1 MPLLGRPRALD
12 YAAAER
18 AKLAEEGRSV
28 EEVARQLVGRL
39 EGMPIWGHP
48 RTQINVVPPPS
59 IPSVIGSLLPAIY
72 NPNLVSDD
80 TSYGLMETEAAVTA
94 MVSRLVGYD
103 PARAA
108 GVFTFGGTGTVLY
121 GAKLGIE
128 KAFPDAMDNGVP
140 DGGVILASAQSH
152 YCRLNVAGWL
162 GLGEKSVVAVPT
174 HLENDIR
181 LDRLEA
187 AAREAL
193 DEGRRIVALVATM
206 GTTDAFGVDD
216 LDAIA
221 DLRDRLVKEYDLDYT
236 PHIHADAVI
245 GWAWSVFN
253 DYDFEANPLGFRPR
267 TVRALAAARRRIS
280 KLHRADSI
288 GIDFHKTGFT
298 PYISSLFLAR
308 DRADMQLLVRG
319 REQMPYLFQSGER
332 HPGVFTLETSRGGS
346 GVLAAYANLQLFGQV
361 GLRVLLGHLVEMAET
376 LREHLEGHDST
387 TVLND
392 DGVGTVTVFRVYPDG
407 VDTWTVKD
415 RERTDPAARDELLRH
430 NDYNRR
436 LFRYLYERAMRGEGV
451 HISMTDCYRETDY
464 GEPMVGLK
472 SFILSPFIDERDV
485 EQLVRD
491 ILDARQRPGPHRAS
505 LVRCARPPAVN
516 HVGPA
521 AASWPGGRRC
531 RGHARRGARHCP
543 HAGCGGRHGLL
554 HRTQRAGQ
562 PRHRRAN
569 RDDRGDGGDGHRG
582 GRPRHRRPGGP
593 HRGVG
598 SRTAVRPRPR
608 RGGAAG
614 RTGQRHLG
622 RRRADRVGIALL
634 DPFHHPGAGTAG
646 AGRPQPHHH
655 KPARRRR

>member
-1 MPLLGRPRALD
+1 MPERPYHALLARMRDAFPAPVSDRKHDAYFVFSILRALDRVDDLKSDVPLLGRPRELD
-12 YAAAER
+12 YAAAEQG
-18 AKLAEEGRSV
+18 ALPEEGRSV
-28 EEVARQLVGRL
+28 EEVASLLVDKL

-72 NPNLVSDD
+72 SPNLLSDA
-80 TSYGLMETEAAVTA
+80 TSQGLMVTEAEVAA

-103 PARAA
+103 PARST

-128 KAFPDAMDNGVP
+128 KAFPDAMDDGVP
-140 DGGVILASAQSH
+140 AGGVILASAQSH

-162 GLGEKSVVAVPT
+162 GLGEKSVVAAPT
-174 HLENDIR
+174 HPQNDVRI
-181 LDRLEA
+181 DRFEA

-193 DEGRRIVALVATM
+193 ERGRRLVVLVATM
-206 GTTDAFGVDD
+206 GTTDAFGIDD
-216 LDAIA
+216 LDAIV
-221 DLRDRLVKEYDLDYT
+221 DLRDRLVTEYRLDYT
-236 PHIHADAVI
+236 PHVHADAVI

-267 TVRALAAARRRIS
+267 TVRALAAAHRRVS

-298 PYISSLFLAR
+298 PYVSSLFLAR
-308 DRADMQLLVRG
+308 DRADVQLLVRG
-319 REQMPYLFQSGER
+319 REQMPYLFQTGER

-346 GVLAAYANLQLFGQV
+346 GVLAAYANLQLFGRV

-387 TVLND
+387 TVLNH

-407 VDTWTVKD
+407 VDTWTIKD
-415 RERTDPAARDELLRH
+415 RERTDPAAREELLRH

-436 LFRYLYERAMRGEGV
+436 LFRHLYDRAMRGEGV
-451 HISMTDCYRETDY
+451 HVSMTDCYRETDY

-491 ILDARQRPGPHRAS
+491 VLDARRAI
-505 LVRCARPPAVN
+505 
-516 HVGPA
+516 
-521 AASWPGGRRC
+521 
-531 RGHARRGARHCP
+531 
-543 HAGCGGRHGLL
+543 
-554 HRTQRAGQ
+554 
-562 PRHRRAN
+562 
-569 RDDRGDGGDGHRG
+569 RDE
-582 GRPRHRRPGGP
+582 
-593 HRGVG
+593 
-598 SRTAVRPRPR
+598 S
-608 RGGAAG
+608 
-614 RTGQRHLG
+614 
-622 RRRADRVGIALL
+622 
-634 DPFHHPGAGTAG
+634 
-646 AGRPQPHHH
+646 
-655 KPARRRR
+655 

>member
-1 MPLLGRPRALD
+1 MTNRPYQELLARLRDAFPAPVSDRKHDAYFVFSILRALDQVDDLKSGVPLLGRPRALD

-80 TSYGLMETEAAVTA
+80 TSYGLMETEAAVVA

-193 DEGRRIVALVATM
+193 DQGRRIVALVATM

-267 TVRALAAARRRIS
+267 TVRALASAAAAHLQAAPGGFDRHRLPQDR
-280 KLHRADSI
+280 LHA
-288 GIDFHKTGFT
+288 
-298 PYISSLFLAR
+298 L
-308 DRADMQLLVRG
+308 
-319 REQMPYLFQSGER
+319 
-332 HPGVFTLETSRGGS
+332 
-346 GVLAAYANLQLFGQV
+346 
-361 GLRVLLGHLVEMAET
+361 
-376 LREHLEGHDST
+376 HLEP
-387 TVLND
+387 V
-392 DGVGTVTVFRVYPDG
+392 
-407 VDTWTVKD
+407 
-415 RERTDPAARDELLRH
+415 
-430 NDYNRR
+430 
-436 LFRYLYERAMRGEGV
+436 
-451 HISMTDCYRETDY
+451 
-464 GEPMVGLK
+464 
-472 SFILSPFIDERDV
+472 
-485 EQLVRD
+485 
-491 ILDARQRPGPHRAS
+491 PG
-505 LVRCARPPAVN
+505 
-516 HVGPA
+516 
-521 AASWPGGRRC
+521 
-531 RGHARRGARHCP
+531 
-543 HAGCGGRHGLL
+543 
-554 HRTQRAGQ
+554 
-562 PRHRRAN
+562 
-569 RDDRGDGGDGHRG
+569 
-582 GRPRHRRPGGP
+582 
-593 HRGVG
+593 
-598 SRTAVRPRPR
+598 PRPR
-608 RGGAAG
+608 RHAASRPRPGADAVPVPERRAPSRGVHAGDVTRRFGGARGLRQPAAL
-614 RTGQRHLG
+614 RTCGPARPARPP
-622 RRRADRVGIALL
+622 RRDGGNAPRA
-634 DPFHHPGAGTAG
+634 PGGPRLHDG
-646 AGRPQPHHH
+646 PQ
-655 KPARRRR
+655 RRRRRHGHRLPGSIPTAWTPGRSRIANAPTPARGRSCCGTTTTTAGCSGISTSGRCGAKASTSR